1 MPESDGNP
9 MAESDNFFL
18 PLCDKFFWG
27 RVIID
32 LGTIIV
38 PNTVRQLKF
47 LKMRVRQVIWSMS
60 LSGIHTC
67 RHGIF
72 SHLGNFENDLRID
85 KHSRN
90 KNLFLITV
98 GSTGFLG
105 FSFGFGLS
113 WFSSL
118 GVSVEFSLFLTF
130 SSF

>member
-9 MAESDNFFL
+9 MAESDKFFL

-47 LKMRVRQVIWSMS
+47 LKTRVRQVIWAVS

-67 RHGIF
+67 R
-72 SHLGNFENDLRID
+72 
-85 KHSRN
+85 
-90 KNLFLITV
+90 V
-98 GSTGFLG
+98 
-105 FSFGFGLS
+105 
-113 WFSSL
+113 
-118 GVSVEFSLFLTF
+118 
-130 SSF
+130 